1 MPGNIVN
8 ELLLSANELN
18 IYGSSSLIEYTD
30 KDSGQPDA
38 VLFDQIKTN
47 PKNVYQ
53 RILKNKF
60 DKLKQQKAS
69 ASDFNVRP
77 VPK

>member
-1 MPGNIVN
+1 MPDNIVN

-18 IYGSSSLIEYTD
+18 IYGSSSLIEYTVKNSRLTD
-30 KDSGQPDA
+30 T

-47 PKNVYQ
+47 PEKVYQ
-53 RILKNKF
+53 QILKNKF
-60 DKLKQQKAS
+60 DKLKQQKTS
-69 ASDFNVRP
+69 SSDFSVKP